1 MKGKG
6 ARLYA
11 TVIKCSGL
19 SGRRKT
25 HVHPTETA
33 PTELGVARGRSRA
46 FGFVPALGKVH
57 PGFGR
62 WCRRE
67 DLCLK
72 GGRQHCTRTR
82 GGRIEP
88 LDFCQGGFIF
98 VRKAIPFADPLQ
110 VHDVVGSE
118 LGELIEG
125 RLELCE
131 QPEWK
136 ISSASGGNK
145 LKRKPK
151 MARAYL
157 PLGHAAPRLR
167 PGLRL
172 GRPQGLQ
179 PGFRPRQPGPEIG
192 LAH

>member
-1 MKGKG
+1 MHLGYGHLTRRPPRKMTPTWGSHPATDRRGQTRKMKGKG

-33 PTELGVARGRSRA
+33 LTELGVVTGRSRA

-57 PGFGR
+57 PGLR
-62 WCRRE
+62 RRRRRE
-67 DLCLK
+67 DLCLE
-72 GGRQHCTRTR
+72 GGRQHCTRTC

-98 VRKAIPFADPLQ
+98 VRKAIPLADPLQ

-118 LGELIEG
+118 HGE
-125 RLELCE
+125 
-131 QPEWK
+131 
-136 ISSASGGNK
+136 
-145 LKRKPK
+145 
-151 MARAYL
+151 
-157 PLGHAAPRLR
+157 
-167 PGLRL
+167 
-172 GRPQGLQ
+172 
-179 PGFRPRQPGPEIG
+179 GPPN
-192 LAH
+192 AVV